1 MAARAARK
9 PLGALFKQACDEIP
23 EVVGSL
29 AAAGLGVAITI
40 GVLSYYNS
48 HDLQNRRYKFLPV
61 VVRPD
66 DPRATNQRK

>member
-1 MAARAARK
+1 MAARVARK

-23 EVVGSL
+23 EVVGSV
-29 AAAGLGVAITI
+29 AAAVVGLGICA
-40 GVLSYYNS
+40 GVLTYYS
-48 HDLQNRRYKFLPV
+48 KHDLQNRRFKYMPV

>member
-23 EVVGSL
+23 EVVGSV
-29 AAAGLGVAITI
+29 AAAVVGTGIILGVLA
-40 GVLSYYNS
+40 YYES
-48 HDLQNRRYKFLPV
+48 HDLQNRRFKYLPV

>member
-23 EVVGSL
+23 EVVGSV
-29 AAAGLGVAITI
+29 AAAVVGLGLCV
-40 GVLSYYNS
+40 GVVSYHNT
-48 HDLQNRRYKFLPV
+48 HDLGNRRFKFLPT